1 MSVTIKITGSDAALR
16 EAAAKLHKVGA
27 GRLALAVAHKVA
39 PVLQELSDR
48 PWQRRASVEGEQWA
62 PRKRRYYHPLL
73 EKTAK
78 TRRSLK
84 SRAIG
89 TNVVT
94 SVKTKYAVHHQF
106 GAPRAKLPARPFF
119 PTGDALPSVWA
130 ARIRK
135 TINNSIEQALRG

>member
-1 MSVTIKITGSDAALR
+1 VSVAIKLTGSDAALR
-16 EAAAKLHKVGA
+16 AAAAKLHKVGA

-48 PWQRRASVEGEQWA
+48 PWQRRASVEGEPWA
-62 PRKRRYYHPLL
+62 PRTRRYYHPIL

-94 SVKTKYAVHHQF
+94 SVSTKYAKFHQT
-106 GAPRAKLPARPFF
+106 GTRKMAARPFF
-119 PTGDALPSVWA
+119 PVGDSLPAVWA
-130 ARIRK
+130 ARVRK
-135 TINNSIEQALRG
+135 TIAEGIEEALRG

>member
-1 MSVTIKITGSDAALR
+1 VSVAIKLTGSDAALR
-16 EAAAKLHKVGA
+16 AAAAKLHKVGA

-48 PWQRRASVEGEQWA
+48 PWQRRASVEGESWA
-62 PRKRRYYHPLL
+62 PRTRRYYHPIL
-73 EKTAK
+73 EKTGK

-106 GAPRAKLPARPFF
+106 GAPRAKVPARPFF
-119 PTGDALPSVWA
+119 PVGDSLPAVWA

-135 TINNSIEQALRG
+135 TIAESIEEALRG

>member
-1 MSVTIKITGSDAALR
+1 VSVSVKLTGSDAALR
-16 EAAAKLHKVGA
+16 AAAAKLHKVGA

-39 PVLQELSDR
+39 PVLQSLGDR
-48 PWQRRASVEGEQWA
+48 PWQRRASVEGEPWA
-62 PRKRRYYHPLL
+62 PRKRKYFHPIL

-94 SVKTKYAVHHQF
+94 SVSTKYAKFHQTGTRKMAARPIF
-106 GAPRAKLPARPFF
+106 PRAELPP
-119 PTGDALPSVWA
+119 VWA
-130 ARIRK
+130 VRIRK
-135 TINNSIEQALRG
+135 TITDHLDQALRG

>member
-1 MSVTIKITGSDAALR
+1 MSVAIKLTGSDAAIR
-16 EAAAKLHKVGA
+16 AAAAKLHKVGA
-27 GRLALAVAHKVA
+27 GRLALAVAQKVA
-39 PVLQELSDR
+39 PVLQSLSDR

-73 EKTAK
+73 EKTGR

-84 SRAIG
+84 SRAMG

-94 SVKTKYAVHHQF
+94 SVKTPYAHFHQTGTRKMAARPIF
-106 GAPRAKLPARPFF
+106 PVGDSLPA
-119 PTGDALPSVWA
+119 VWA

-135 TINNSIEQALRG
+135 TIAESIEEALRG